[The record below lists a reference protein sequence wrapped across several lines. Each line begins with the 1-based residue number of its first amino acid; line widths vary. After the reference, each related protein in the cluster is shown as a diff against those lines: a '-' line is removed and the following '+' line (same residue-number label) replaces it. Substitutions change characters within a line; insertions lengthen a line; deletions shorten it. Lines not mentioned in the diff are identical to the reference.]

1 MLTRI
6 ARAAALALCFAG
18 AQAAAQDLT
27 VGLSTPIT
35 TLDPHFHN
43 LSPNNSMVR
52 HVFET
57 LIKTD
62 EAQRPM
68 PGLAESWK
76 ALSDTEWEF
85 RLRKGVK
92 WHDGKEFNAD
102 DVVATFKRVPNVPN
116 SPASFAVFVRPI
128 TDITAPD
135 KHTLRLKTATPHPLL
150 PSDMSS
156 VLILQKTV
164 AETARTEDFNSGKA
178 MIGTGAFR
186 YAEYVSG
193 DRVVLTR
200 NDGYWGAKPHWG
212 KVTFKMIP
220 SARARVAAAELLHL
234 QCAAFQFADG
244 RAQLFGAALHRLP
257 ERPGR

>member
-1 MLTRI
+1 MSRFRMIRTAVVASMACFGSI
-6 ARAAALALCFAG
+6 AS
-18 AQAAAQDLT
+18 AQDLT

-43 LSPNNSMVR
+43 LSPNNSMAR

-62 EAQRPM
+62 EAQRPL

-76 ALSDTEWEF
+76 ALSGTEWEF
-85 RLRKGVK
+85 KLRRGVK
-92 WHDGKEFNAD
+92 WHDGKEFTAD
-102 DVVATFKRVPNVPN
+102 DVIATFKRVPIVPN

-156 VLILQKTV
+156 VLIL
-164 AETARTEDFNSGKA
+164 
-178 MIGTGAFR
+178 
-186 YAEYVSG
+186 
-193 DRVVLTR
+193 
-200 NDGYWGAKPHWG
+200 
-212 KVTFKMIP
+212 P
-220 SARARVAAAELLHL
+220 S
-234 QCAAFQFADG
+234 
-244 RAQLFGAALHRLP
+244 
-257 ERPGR
+257 